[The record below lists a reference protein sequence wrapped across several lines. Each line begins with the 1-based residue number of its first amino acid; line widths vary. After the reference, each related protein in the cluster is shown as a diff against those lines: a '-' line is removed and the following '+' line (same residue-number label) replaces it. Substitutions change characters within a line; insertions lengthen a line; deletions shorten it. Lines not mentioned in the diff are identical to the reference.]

1 MADAVTYMQQCG
13 MGERTGIC
21 SLVEGC
27 TDRHEKGTPVAQ
39 WFAPRLELS
48 AILINYTEGFP
59 RSVLGQQGNYEM
71 VSAGDSAVETMSEA

>member
-1 MADAVTYMQQCG
+1 MRR
-13 MGERTGIC
+13 ERPWPNG
-21 SLVEGC
+21 L
-27 TDRHEKGTPVAQ
+27 P
-39 WFAPRLELS
+39 PRLELS